1 MELVVAVILVCG
13 LLNMIPWFLLLYQRP
28 DLQISDKVADID
40 TGLAQIAQLLL
51 QKLDNLEELG
61 ASVAPAG
68 ENPILMF
75 LQAMMNRQ
83 SIENEN
89 NLYGRSSDGTF
100 NGTPE
105 IIEAESPQNDRNI
118 P

>member
-13 LLNMIPWFLLLYQRP
+13 LLNMIPWFLLLYQSP
-28 DLQISDKVADID
+28 DLEISDKVADID

-83 SIENEN
+83 NEN

-100 NGTPE
+100 NGAPE
-105 IIEAESPQNDRNI
+105 IIEAESPQNDSS
-118 P
+118 